1 LLKIALLAHLYRAAK
16 VEPESSKKPTIT
28 PDGRYLVVK
37 GKLWRC
43 SNPALEPEERS
54 RLVKELMTA
63 RRAVKAALQS
73 QDPIAL
79 KLARQSV
86 DQAKVALGERGPVW
100 WTDSA
105 PDYGRKKIEHTPYA
119 DWYASL

>member
-1 LLKIALLAHLYRAAK
+1 MTLAACLVEQLRMALKF
-16 VEPESSKKPTIT
+16 STKPVVT

-73 QDPIAL
+73 QDPTAL

-86 DQAKVALGERGPVW
+86 NQAKVALGERSPVW
-100 WTDSA
+100 WTDGG
-105 PDYGRKKIEHTPYA
+105 PDYGRKKVENTPYA
-119 DWYASL
+119 SWYASL